1 MVSVGR
7 QKAQP
12 IEDSDVPAVLDEAMQ
27 LEEADQKQEAA
38 AKLEELLKRLSNK
51 QKPQKIDVYGR
62 LTGLYEA
69 IYQQIQ
75 DAEQQTEQENLDDA
89 GQQAQLASRLAAVK
103 KRAMYADKL
112 IRLANEECGEEKAQ
126 ELIEV
131 GQEIFLMADLDMKKY
146 GMD

>member
-7 QKAQP
+7 QKAAP
-12 IEDSDVPAVLDEAMQ
+12 IEDSEVPGVIEEIMQ
-27 LEEADQKQEAA
+27 LEEADQKEEAA
-38 AKLEELLKRLSNK
+38 TKLEELLKRLNNK
-51 QKPQKIDVYGR
+51 QKPQKIKVYEK
-62 LTGLYEA
+62 LTDLYEA
-69 IYQQIQ
+69 IYTAIQ
-75 DAEQQTEQENLDDA
+75 DAEQQNLDEA
-89 GQQAQLASRLAAVK
+89 GKQAQVALRLGAVK

-131 GQEIFLMADLDMKKY
+131 GQEIFLMADLDMKTY

>member
-12 IEDSDVPAVLDEAMQ
+12 IEDSDVPAVLNEAMQ
-27 LEEADQKQEAA
+27 LEEADQKEEAA

-69 IYQQIQ
+69 IYTAIQ
-75 DAEQQTEQENLDDA
+75 DAEQQNLDDA
-89 GQQAQLASRLAAVK
+89 GQQAQIAVRLAAVK

>member
-69 IYQQIQ
+69 IYTAIQ
-75 DAEQQTEQENLDDA
+75 DAEQQNLDDA
-89 GQQAQLASRLAAVK
+89 GQQAQIAVRLAAVK

>member
-7 QKAQP
+7 QKAPP

-27 LEEADQKQEAA
+27 LEEANQKEEAA

-62 LTGLYEA
+62 LTGVYEA
-69 IYQQIQ
+69 IYQAIQ
-75 DAEQQTEQENLDDA
+75 DAEQQNDDA
-89 GQQAQLASRLAAVK
+89 GQQDQTAVRLAAVK